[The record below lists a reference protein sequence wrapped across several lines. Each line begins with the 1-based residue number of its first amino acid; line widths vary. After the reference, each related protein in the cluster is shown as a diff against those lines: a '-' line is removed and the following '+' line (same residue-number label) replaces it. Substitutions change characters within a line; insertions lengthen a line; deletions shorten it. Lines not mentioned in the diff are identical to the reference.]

1 MSIKQYERIGR
12 STIVVLFVVVVA
24 FMALSLCMTATG
36 TARFAAAMG
45 YDPNVGYAV
54 GAIFDI
60 AKGLLPVAL
69 AALLV
74 RGAPGIAAILGTAW
88 ICLVVFSCLA
98 THATVTTAI
107 SAIERTGTWKMEVRG
122 NTKAELASVEQQLAA
137 LSRPALPRPAKTVQ
151 EALAAERVPPSVWQD
166 SQECGRIQES
176 AHFARACAQVV
187 QLRRELAA
195 ALDYERLSSRATEL
209 RKGLAA
215 VPIVATADPLPAAF
229 TATLGR
235 VLPIGGTEGVALLLT
250 TVVELISGFGLAGIG
265 ALRCERSGRPVK
277 GAAAAPSLDVAS
289 AARGSA
295 AVTLRSLPERGEAT
309 LPQPSLKA
317 VAPEGGRVQAHAT
330 REALNPPSNVLPM
343 RPRARCGT
351 LPQGGSPIAQSQP
364 DDALPEDRS
373 HVAAFLEQRLLRAR
387 GVSVRTM
394 ELQGIYE
401 AWCRLQGCEPL
412 SMRKLAAE
420 LKTLGHGKY
429 KSDGLMRYRDL
440 QLLA

>member
-1 MSIKQYERIGR
+1 V
-12 STIVVLFVVVVA
+12 T
-24 FMALSLCMTATG
+24 
-36 TARFAAAMG
+36 
-45 YDPNVGYAV
+45 
-54 GAIFDI
+54 
-60 AKGLLPVAL
+60 
-69 AALLV
+69 
-74 RGAPGIAAILGTAW
+74 
-88 ICLVVFSCLA
+88 FSSLA
-98 THATVTTAI
+98 THATVMTAI

-137 LSRPALPRPAKTVQ
+137 LSRPSLPRPAKTVQ

-229 TATLGR
+229 SATLGR

-330 REALNPPSNVLPM
+330 REALNPPSNVLLM
-343 RPRARCGT
+343 RPRPPSR
-351 LPQGGSPIAQSQP
+351 
-364 DDALPEDRS
+364 ALPEGASLGSQTRPEGESMQTDS
-373 HVAAFLEQRLLRAR
+373 HVAAFIRE
-387 GVSVRTM
+387 
-394 ELQGIYE
+394 
-401 AWCRLQGCEPL
+401 RLQNIEGTSIAFSELWSAYEIWCAHRDEKPFSQPL
-412 SMRKLAAE
+412 FAAA
-420 LKTLGHGKY
+420 LKALGY
-429 KSDGLMRYRDL
+429 KKWKSCGLIRYRGL
-440 QLLA
+440 QLVA